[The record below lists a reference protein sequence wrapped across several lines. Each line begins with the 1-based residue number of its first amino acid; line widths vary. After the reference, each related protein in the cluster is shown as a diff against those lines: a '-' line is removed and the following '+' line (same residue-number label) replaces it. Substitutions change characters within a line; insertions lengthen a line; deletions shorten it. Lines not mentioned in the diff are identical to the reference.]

1 MSLYK
6 SVLETLYKDFSRLET
21 SMISEILHGVSGQ
34 SMDPKPIGKAAST
47 QWARVFLG
55 AISKWCS
62 DNSGAAGAPD
72 SFLPEFNAEIKEIM
86 HPGSKEIDD
95 SDLDS
100 AE

>member
-6 SVLETLYKDFSRLET
+6 SVLETLHKDFCRLET
-21 SMISEILHGVSGQ
+21 SMIADILHGATSQ

-47 QWARVFLG
+47 QWARVFLS

-62 DNSGAAGAPD
+62 DNAHAVKAPE
-72 SFLPEFNAEIKEIM
+72 SFLPEFNEDIKAIM
-86 HPGSKEIDD
+86 HPTSNEIDD
-95 SDLDS
+95 SNLDT